1 MDVLTMDQGPT
12 AVMSET
18 AAVQSI
24 PEHLHRE
31 GFVLLR
37 QAAAPGMIGSMQRYM
52 LRVAAEKNVTRDQQ
66 VPGAVSCY
74 GDAVTEKLLEGLI
87 PDMQRI
93 TGRRLYP
100 TYAYFRVYRQGDVL
114 HRHRDRP
121 ACEFTLSLCVGYE
134 GASTWPLWVQG
145 RHGPVAADLRPG
157 DGLVFK
163 GLECDHWRDAYDGIS
178 ASMAFLHYVDQ
189 DGSYREWRYD
199 KRADLQRAEL
209 EARNED

>member
-1 MDVLTMDQGPT
+1 MTD
-12 AVMSET
+12 
-18 AAVQSI
+18 I
-24 PEHLHRE
+24 PGLFHRQ

-37 QAAAPGMIGSMQRYM
+37 QAAAPGMIRSLQRYM
-52 LRVAAEKNVTRDQQ
+52 LRVAAEKNVAHDQQ

-74 GDAVTEKLLEGLI
+74 GDPVTEKLLDGLI
-87 PDMQRI
+87 PDMERI

-100 TYAYFRVYRQGDVL
+100 TYAYFRVYRRGDVL

-121 ACEFTLSLCVGYE
+121 ACEFTLSLCIGYE
-134 GASTWPLWVQG
+134 GASCWPLFVDGLQG
-145 RHGPVAADLRPG
+145 PFAADLKPG

-163 GLECDHWRDAYDGIS
+163 GLECDHWRDPYDGVS

-189 DGSYREWRYD
+189 NGPYREWRHD
-199 KRADLQRAEL
+199 KRADLHRAGL